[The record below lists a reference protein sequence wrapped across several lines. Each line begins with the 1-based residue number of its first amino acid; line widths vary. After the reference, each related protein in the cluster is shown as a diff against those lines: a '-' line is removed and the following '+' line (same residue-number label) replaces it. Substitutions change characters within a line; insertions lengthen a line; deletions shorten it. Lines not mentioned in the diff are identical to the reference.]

1 MPAPFGECL
10 HGRPKHARIG
20 PVHGPWR
27 RLGLLRLVL
36 SRGMRLTA
44 GGIIFGRFAASVLT
58 RLLGQL
64 LYDVSPRDPAVFG
77 LALAVMMA
85 TRMFACLLPAWRASR
100 TDPAPVLIYFLE
112 TARWE
117 RTLVLS

>member
-1 MPAPFGECL
+1 
-10 HGRPKHARIG
+10 
-20 PVHGPWR
+20 
-27 RLGLLRLVL
+27 
-36 SRGMRLTA
+36 MRLTA

-100 TDPAPVLIYFLE
+100 TDPTPVLIYFLE

>member
-1 MPAPFGECL
+1 MPDPFGECL

-20 PVHGPWR
+20 PAQG

-44 GGIIFGRFAASVLT
+44 GGIIFGWFAALVLT

-100 TDPAPVLIYFLE
+100 TDPAPV
-112 TARWE
+112 
-117 RTLVLS
+117 